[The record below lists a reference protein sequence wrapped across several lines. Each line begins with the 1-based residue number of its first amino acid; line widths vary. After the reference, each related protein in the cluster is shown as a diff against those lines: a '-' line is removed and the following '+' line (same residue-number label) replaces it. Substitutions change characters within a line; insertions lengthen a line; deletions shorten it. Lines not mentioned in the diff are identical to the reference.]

1 MWSGPKD
8 ASDFTQ
14 HCREQADWCDQLGSP
29 FTASLCR
36 AFADDFEAGGVVA
49 QLAETVAPPHRKRA
63 TALRL
68 TGALHYAVI
77 SAKCEMLASLYPGR
91 RADWDMTTIWTVAS
105 AYLERD
111 FASVAAFIQSD
122 PQTNETRRSIALLP
136 GFQAI
141 ADQFDQPLHLL
152 ELGASAGLNQ
162 CWDKFSYRGG
172 HWQKNLG
179 PDHGVVVSTEWRGNA
194 PEFETDIKVASR
206 AGCDLN
212 PIDLRDPAARQH
224 LKSYTWADQ
233 PERLSRL
240 DAAMALAV
248 EMGIKVDQADASDWL
263 EKKLAAR
270 PSRGTT
276 VIFHS
281 VFLHYPPRQVRDRI
295 IQLIEQAGMAATDQ
309 APLAWLCMEA
319 ESVFADVNPK
329 LGRFQVRLQT
339 WPDGGHQV
347 LGYTDGHVTY
357 FEPA

>member
-8 ASDFTQ
+8 ALDFTQ

-36 AFADDFEAGGVVA
+36 AFADDFEAGGIIA
-49 QLAETVAPPHRKRA
+49 RLAGTVAPPHRKRA

-68 TGALHYAVI
+68 AGALHHAVI
-77 SAKCEMLASLYPGR
+77 AEKCERLAALYPSAGGEGDI
-91 RADWDMTTIWTVAS
+91 AAIWAAAS
-105 AYLERD
+105 AYLKRD
-111 FASVAAFIQSD
+111 FDAVATFIQSD

-141 ADQFDQPLHLL
+141 ADRFGHPLHLL

-162 CWDKFSYRGG
+162 CWDKFSYDGG
-172 HWQKNLG
+172 HWKRSLG
-179 PDHGVVVSTEWRGNA
+179 LDRGVIVATDWRGNA
-194 PEFETDIKVASR
+194 PEFAGDIQVASR

-212 PIDLRDPAARQH
+212 PIDLRNLSARQR

-233 PERLSRL
+233 PERLTRL
-240 DAAMALAV
+240 DAAMAVAV
-248 EMGIKVDQADASDWL
+248 REGVSIDQADAADWL

-270 PSRGTT
+270 PSRGTS
-276 VIFHS
+276 VVFHS
-281 VFLHYPPRQVRDRI
+281 VFLHYPPRQVRDRL
-295 IQLIEQAGMAATDQ
+295 IQLIEEAGAAATDQ
-309 APLAWLCMEA
+309 APLAWLCMEPD
-319 ESVFADVNPK
+319 SVFTDVNPK

-339 WPDGGHQV
+339 WPEGGHQI

-357 FEPA
+357 FEPL